1 MVTKYLIS
9 EIEDFDEFLNHLF
22 NGLKHYQKKEPK
34 FRFKLTYDFKANTIE
49 LTTIKIDAS
58 SN

>member
-1 MVTKYLIS
+1 MVTKYIIS
-9 EIEDFDEFLNHLF
+9 EIEDYDKFLNKLF
-22 NGLKHYQKKEPK
+22 SGLKYYQKREPG
-34 FRFKLTYDFKANTIE
+34 FRFRIKYDFKAGTIE

>member
-1 MVTKYLIS
+1 VVTKYLIS
-9 EIEDFDEFLNHLF
+9 EIEDYNEFLNHLF
-22 NGLKHYQKKEPK
+22 KGLKHYQKKEPG
-34 FRFKLTYDFKANTIE
+34 FRFKIKYNFKEGTIE